1 MSMDLSLAIFFT
13 SPMPML
19 ISSSLVL
26 SSLLSSPSKMAAALF
41 SRAQMMK
48 VNPNL
53 CLYSS
58 L

>member
-1 MSMDLSLAIFFT
+1 MDLSLAIFFT
-13 SPMPML
+13 SSMPML
-19 ISSSLVL
+19 TSSSLVL
-26 SSLLSSPSKMAAALF
+26 SSLLSSPSRMAAALF